1 MKNLINRAFMAKKKT
16 ILTLLSFMLLSSVT
30 WADDVLF
37 KMAPTQTSGSTSI
50 PSGGDLNLGSNYYYY
65 VGGSALVHN
74 GQSES
79 VNVISDGLARITTKA
94 GYIKITLPTGTT
106 FQTGDVISVC
116 GKPEESNTYVYVH
129 KNSGTDGREDNT
141 YKITYDA
148 NKKGSY
154 TITGSDVLNGESS
167 FYINYGST
175 VSYIKSVTVSR
186 PSSLVKFYSF
196 EEETVRDF
204 TSAEKVDLGNG
215 LQVNSDG
222 ASTYNGIKAN
232 SGKPNALY
240 LKGANSNRCAELTV
254 SNPCTVEI
262 WGWAGNASN
271 YLAINKGTYAAP
283 ASATKVLGLTEANA
297 ITYSDNLSYQYNEFG
312 TTLYITPTGG
322 FNIAAIRVVYK
333 EPEVITS
340 NSGTLNPN
348 KNIWTSTTDNITI
361 AEETA
366 TQDAIKKAT
375 NAVTNF
381 SDKSENNVFQLT
393 GNKTYK
399 VSVPTNKTIVSA
411 YIEACANSAS
421 TPDAKLKVNGGSWT
435 NLSYSDNSTD
445 PTVFT
450 SAINATSF
458 TIETNS
464 RAAQVQIKLL
474 LADLG
479 HYPVT
484 ITGGWASFC
493 AAENVELPDG
503 LTAYRGIEGSYSE
516 AVMLE
521 EVEGNILSANQGFI
535 LGGTDGAYNL
545 TVTDASATATS
556 NLGYTTCR
564 TALPSGTIYCLNS
577 DEGAFQQYEGAY
589 IPANK
594 AYYRIASAGLP
605 PRKIPMRIVQKD
617 NTATAIEN
625 SEFIPLDHNAPVY
638 NLQGQQVQ
646 ITASGIYIQNGH
658 KYLIL
663 K

>member
-1 MKNLINRAFMAKKKT
+1 MAKKKT
-16 ILTLLSFMLLSSVT
+16 FLTLLSFMLLSSVT

-37 KMAPTQTSGSTSI
+37 KMAPTQTSGNTSI
-50 PSGGDLNLGSNYYYY
+50 ADGGDLNLGSNYYYY

-74 GQSES
+74 GQDES
-79 VNVISDGLARITTKA
+79 AKVISDGLARITTSK

-116 GKPEESNTYVYVH
+116 GKPEEGNTHVYVH
-129 KNSGTDGREDNT
+129 KNSGEDGKQDNT
-141 YKITYDA
+141 YKITYDE

-154 TITGSDVLNGESS
+154 TITESDVLNGESS

-204 TSAEKVDLGNG
+204 TSAGKVDLGNG

-232 SGKPNALY
+232 TGKPNALY

-254 SNPCTVEI
+254 SNPCTVQI
-262 WGWAGNASN
+262 WGWAGHAE
-271 YLAINKGTYAAP
+271 YILAINKGSYAAP
-283 ASATKVLGLTEANA
+283 ASATKVLELTKAND
-297 ITYSDNLSYQYNEFG
+297 ITYSGNLSYQYNEFG
-312 TTLYITPTGG
+312 TTLYITPSGG

-340 NSGTLNPN
+340 NSGTLNTN

-366 TQDAIKKAT
+366 TKDAIKQAT
-375 NAVTNF
+375 NTVTNF
-381 SDKSENNVFQLT
+381 SDKSENNVFQLAG

-399 VSVPTNKTIVSA
+399 VTVPTNKTIVSA
-411 YIEACANSAS
+411 YIEACAFSPSAD
-421 TPDAKLKVNGGSWT
+421 DAKLSVNGGSMT
-435 NLSYSDNSTD
+435 NLSYSNNSTN

-458 TIETNS
+458 TIQTNS
-464 RAAQVQIKLL
+464 RIAQVQIKLL

-479 HYPVT
+479 YYPVT
-484 ITGGWASFC
+484 ISGGWASFC
-493 AAENVELPDG
+493 APEDVELPAGVDAYIVNDREPDVLYIENANITKVPANTGVLLYSDADG
-503 LTAYRGIEGSYSE
+503 
-516 AVMLE
+516 
-521 EVEGNILSANQGFI
+521 
-535 LGGTDGAYNL
+535 DYNL
-545 TVTDASATATS
+545 TATTGAEDLSSGFVGTVK
-556 NLGYTTCR
+556 R
-564 TALPSGTIYCLNS
+564 TANPNTETTFSLYNNGGTIEFWNYT
-577 DEGAFQQYEGAY
+577 GAY

-594 AYYRIASAGLP
+594 AYLVYGGGLSGAP
-605 PRKIPMRIVQKD
+605 AKKLRVQVAPK
-617 NTATAIEN
+617 TPTAIDEVQSTNLLSTKRLEN
-625 SEFIPLDHNAPVY
+625 GQIVIIRDGIKY
-638 NLQGQQVQ
+638 NVQGQIV
-646 ITASGIYIQNGH
+646 
-658 KYLIL
+658 K
-663 K
+663 